1 MVDERTLKRRQAA
14 QTAREQKIQQ
24 MGKEN
29 YDQMRRD
36 EERERRL
43 RQRTQKAAAAAAEAQ
58 EENEGGETAPADDP
72 AQPFRRIAAGPAP
85 RCTSIWTCPAWGA
98 VRPGCKAKSIT

>member
-1 MVDERTLKRRQAA
+1 MEAPVVDERTLKRRQAA

-43 RQRTQKAAAAAAEAQ
+43 RQKTQREAAAAAAEAQ

-72 AQPFRRIAAGPAP
+72 DALRAAIDAE
-85 RCTSIWTCPAWGA
+85 RQRAETQRETMQA
-98 VRPGCKAKSIT
+98 VP

>member
-1 MVDERTLKRRQAA
+1 MSVPFGSRTCISNSRPRSVLHEMCMMQLS
-14 QTAREQKIQQ
+14 EQKIQQ

-43 RQRTQKAAAAAAEAQ
+43 RQKTQKAAAAAAEAQ
-58 EENEGGETAPADDP
+58 EENEGGETAPADE
-72 AQPFRRIAAGPAP
+72 QR
-85 RCTSIWTCPAWGA
+85 
-98 VRPGCKAKSIT
+98 

>member
-1 MVDERTLKRRQAA
+1 MEAPVVDERTLKRRQAA

-43 RQRTQKAAAAAAEAQ
+43 RQKTQKAAAAAAEAQ
-58 EENEGGETAPADDP
+58 EENEGGVCKVV
-72 AQPFRRIAAGPAP
+72 GPLST
-85 RCTSIWTCPAWGA
+85 RM
-98 VRPGCKAKSIT
+98 VRPDGGHMLLS

>member
-1 MVDERTLKRRQAA
+1 MEAPVVDERTLKRRQAA

-43 RQRTQKAAAAAAEAQ
+43 RQKTQREAAAAAAEAQ
-58 EENEGGETAPADDP
+58 EENEGGVCKVV
-72 AQPFRRIAAGPAP
+72 GPLST
-85 RCTSIWTCPAWGA
+85 RM
-98 VRPGCKAKSIT
+98 VRPDGGHMLLS

>member
-36 EERERRL
+36 EE
-43 RQRTQKAAAAAAEAQ
+43 
-58 EENEGGETAPADDP
+58 
-72 AQPFRRIAAGPAP
+72 AG
-85 RCTSIWTCPAWGA
+85 SGVQIQF
-98 VRPGCKAKSIT
+98 